1 MTRGGMTMRI
11 RGLFLLCITAL
22 GSIAILG
29 SVLLAAGEWSAW
41 RAASES
47 RTAMRIY
54 ADLLLIADKLSI
66 ERGDHVQINTGQA
79 AAAGPVAETARTDG
93 AAVAAAV
100 ASANGHLADWTS
112 PAATQIRTDFEAVA
126 RRIEAWRAH
135 ATSQGAKPAAA
146 RDADVIDRISR
157 ENFAILNA
165 FSEIGARIEVRIAA
179 ADPTIAGYAEVAR
192 VASSLRDVGGRQLST
207 LSGYVGSGKPL
218 SRDLYDQ
225 VVRFGGQIEATWSE
239 LKLAVRR
246 ADGGERLSGAVDK
259 VESLYWTPA
268 RAVVRTQLDR
278 SAQGQPSDR
287 SFEDWRRWLRA
298 TVTPV
303 LEPRDVAI
311 SLADEAAAATI
322 DAARTN
328 FVLAIGGLL
337 FVFALLAGSSIFFDR
352 RVVRPVG
359 RLAAGIEK
367 ISEGDFEVEIDGAER
382 RDEIGEIARAVHV
395 LRSHSIEVQTLR
407 EEQKS
412 SEARAEAERR
422 TELAALADEL
432 ERVVGHI
439 AGSVSATSEELQ
451 ASARGMAG
459 MAEQTAGRS
468 AEASHASR
476 DASEMVDAVAAAA
489 EELSASV
496 GEIDGRVTESARIA
510 AAAVREADETRA
522 KVTTMSE
529 AARRIGDILGL
540 ITEIAG
546 QTNLLALNATIEA
559 ARAGEAGRGFAVVAA
574 EVKNLADQTRHA
586 TAEIE
591 AQIGTVQQATGEAVE
606 AIGSISGTIAE
617 MSNITSAITGSVQ
630 QQTDATREIARAIAR
645 ASESTRRASENMADV
660 DRTAAE
666 TGGAASQV
674 LGAAGELSLSSS
686 KLRSATDEF
695 LARVRAG

>member
-1 MTRGGMTMRI
+1 MRI
-11 RGLFLLCITAL
+11 RGLFLLCIAAL

-29 SVLLAAGEWSAW
+29 SVMVAAGEWSEW
-41 RAASES
+41 RAAGES

-54 ADLLLIADKLSI
+54 ADMLLIADKLSI

-79 AAAGPVAETARTDG
+79 AAAGPVAETARADG
-93 AAVAAAV
+93 AAVAAAI
-100 ASANGHLADWTS
+100 AATGGHLADWTS
-112 PAATQIRTDFEAVA
+112 PAAAQIRSDFEAVA
-126 RRIEAWRAH
+126 RRIEAWRSY

-157 ENFAILNA
+157 ENFAILNG
-165 FSEIGARIEVRIAA
+165 FSEIGARVEGRIAD
-179 ADPTIAGYAEVAR
+179 ADPTIAGFAEVAR
-192 VASSLRDVGGRQLST
+192 IASGLRDVGGRQLST

-225 VVRFGGQIEATWSE
+225 VVRFGGQIETVWSE
-239 LKLAVRR
+239 LKLAAQR
-246 ADGGERLSGAVDK
+246 AHGGDRLTAAIDK
-259 VESLYWTPA
+259 VEAQYWTPA
-268 RAVVRTQLDR
+268 RAAVRVQLDR

-287 SFEDWRRWLRA
+287 TFEEWRRWLRS
-298 TVTPV
+298 TVTVV

-311 SLADEAAAATI
+311 ALADETAEATIAAARRNFAL
-322 DAARTN
+322 AVGGVL
-328 FVLAIGGLL
+328 FVLMMIG
-337 FVFALLAGSSIFFDR
+337 ASSVFFDR

-359 RLAAGIEK
+359 RLATGIEK
-367 ISEGDFEVEIDGAER
+367 IAGGDFDLEIDGADR
-382 RDEIGEIARAVHV
+382 RDEIGEIARAVQI
-395 LRSHSIEVQTLR
+395 LRSHSLEVQSLR
-407 EEQKS
+407 DEQKCV
-412 SEARAEAERR
+412 EARTESERR
-422 TELAALADEL
+422 AALAGLADEL
-432 ERVVGHI
+432 ERVVGNI
-439 AGSVSATSEELQ
+439 AGAVSATSEELQ

-496 GEIDGRVTESARIA
+496 GEIDGRVAESARISA
-510 AAAVREADETRA
+510 IAVREADETRA

-559 ARAGEAGRGFAVVAA
+559 ARAGDAGRGFAVVAA

-617 MSNITSAITGSVQ
+617 MSTITSAITGSVQ
-630 QQTDATREIARAIAR
+630 QQTEATREIAQAISR
-645 ASESTRRASENMADV
+645 ASQSTRKASENMADV

-666 TGGAASQV
+666 TGSAATQV
-674 LGAAGELSLSSS
+674 LGAASELSVNSA